1 MPEWIYVTCQNDQ
14 EHNRPSGNSK
24 WLNPS
29 PATALSGK
37 RPHSESPCK
46 GVPLQCETW
55 KLSTQP
61 NYFSIAIPCNS
72 TGSATKTKWQPSSEW
87 KKTVALCTV
96 SPCKHGS
103 IRRSWRVLHFKL
115 STRTGR
121 GNCHGHPLHRCHHGP
136 HILPRHCCNT
146 LSKVFLIRELE
157 STGKYSSS
165 IAGCITRSTP
175 GLTLTS
181 RVDARSGV
189 RVADGASC
197 SFKCMTYCL
206 VLNSGQDKF
215 CHCKLY

>member
-1 MPEWIYVTCQNDQ
+1 MPEWIYVTWQNDQ

-103 IRRSWRVLHFKL
+103 IRRSWRVLHFTL
-115 STRTGR
+115 STRTRR
-121 GNCHGHPLHRCHHGP
+121 GYCHGHSLHRATTV
-136 HILPRHCCNT
+136 LTYSLATAAT
-146 LSKVFLIRELE
+146 LSRRCFSYENWKALV
-157 STGKYSSS
+157 STHLLL
-165 IAGCITRSTP
+165 P
-175 GLTLTS
+175 
-181 RVDARSGV
+181 DASL
-189 RVADGASC
+189 GAHQ
-197 SFKCMTYCL
+197 
-206 VLNSGQDKF
+206 V
-215 CHCKLY
+215 